1 MVALGMDDS
10 SRVGIDTPSELP
22 IGKARLH
29 RRRTME
35 RALMTLG
42 IVLLALYVAA
52 RIQGAVLSRLA
63 VQMFKVPQECSS
75 LAVKSHRVPD
85 SFRVDFNL
93 WSQSRINAYKQTFAR
108 RFEPPLAV
116 LRVKRIDL
124 EAPVL
129 DGTDDLTLNRGAGWI
144 SGTARPGKLGN
155 VGIAGHRD
163 SFFRGL
169 KDLRVGDTMDL
180 VTQDQDQTFVVDD
193 MQVVNPNDVSVLK
206 STATPSLTLVTCY
219 PFYFVGRAPQRY
231 IIHASI
237 VPSQHLAT
245 VESSRIFPK

>member
-1 MVALGMDDS
+1 MGDFAS
-10 SRVGIDTPSELP
+10 TRSRVGIDTPSELL

-29 RRRTME
+29 RRGTME

-42 IVLLALYVAA
+42 IVLLAFYVAA

-63 VQMFKVPQECSS
+63 VQMFKVPQEWSS
-75 LAVKSHRVPD
+75 LPVKLHRVPE

-169 KDLRVGDTMDL
+169 KDLRVGDTIDL

-219 PFYFVGRAPQRY
+219 PFYFVGSAPRRY
-231 IIHASI
+231 IIHASV
-237 VPSQHLAT
+237 VPSQNLAT
-245 VESSRIFPK
+245 VESNRVFPE